1 VDPAAAVAQFRGVW
15 STPFLAGG
23 IGGINV
29 WVMAFEG
36 TDFVD
41 TDYSGPRTPP
51 PAGRAPTREELD
63 AQLTGTQQQLARL
76 REAQEQLER
85 TRAAVE
91 ETRRRHANFTAGRA
105 ETLQSL
111 TRGIGL
117 LEKAEQDARRDAEQ
131 LARTLEGLRQAL
143 GDLEQLNEQSWTAES
158 WEQELTRALTT
169 IENARLEYQ
178 SASRKWPVL
187 EGKQAGTAAS
197 GPGPMA
203 MPWNVLPL
211 RTLCRLGFAM
221 TWPLV
226 LTTLL
231 LASCVLW
238 LALRR

>member
-1 VDPAAAVAQFRGVW
+1 
-15 STPFLAGG
+15 
-23 IGGINV
+23 
-29 WVMAFEG
+29 MAFEG

-41 TDYSGPRTPP
+41 TDYSGPRTSP

-63 AQLTGTQQQLARL
+63 AQLTGTQQQLVKL

-91 ETRRRHANFTAGRA
+91 ETRRRHANFTAGRG

-131 LARTLEGLRQAL
+131 LARTLEGLRGAL
-143 GDLEQLNEQSWTAES
+143 SEVERLNEQSWTSET

-169 IENARLEYQ
+169 IENARLEFQ
-178 SASRKWPVL
+178 SACRKWPVL
-187 EGKQAGTAAS
+187 EGKTPGAAAAPS
-197 GPGPMA
+197 GNA
-203 MPWNVLPL
+203 ATPWSGLPVSQL
-211 RTLCRLGFAM
+211 FRLGLAL

-226 LTTLL
+226 LAMIL
-231 LASCVLW
+231 LAVTVLW
-238 LALRR
+238 MALRR

>member
-1 VDPAAAVAQFRGVW
+1 
-15 STPFLAGG
+15 
-23 IGGINV
+23 
-29 WVMAFEG
+29 MAFEG

-41 TDYSGPRTPP
+41 TDYSGPRNAPP
-51 PAGRAPTREELD
+51 SSRAPSREDLD

-76 REAQEQLER
+76 REAQERLER

-91 ETRRRHANFTAGRA
+91 ETRRRHANFTAGRS

-131 LARTLEGLRQAL
+131 LARTLEGLRSAL
-143 GDLEQLNEQSWTAES
+143 GGVEQLNEQSWTTES
-158 WEQELTRALTT
+158 WEQELTRSLTT

-178 SASRKWPVL
+178 SAARKWPVL
-187 EGKQAGTAAS
+187 EGRTTVPDAAA
-197 GPGPMA
+197 PGREA
-203 MPWNVLPL
+203 MPWNSLPL
-211 RTLCRLGFAM
+211 GRLCRLGLAL

-226 LTTLL
+226 LATLL
-231 LASCVLW
+231 LALSMAW